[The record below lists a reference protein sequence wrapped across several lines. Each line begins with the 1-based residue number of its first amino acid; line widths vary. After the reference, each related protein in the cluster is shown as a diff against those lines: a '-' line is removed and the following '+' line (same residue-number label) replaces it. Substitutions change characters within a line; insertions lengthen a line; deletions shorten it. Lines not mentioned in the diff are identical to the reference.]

1 MREDHDESNLKSE
14 KIMLHLLRWDGLKR
28 MALDSIVEVCETMI
42 SARGKWNAQ
51 MKLKYAQSVLTKETK
66 DVISRDVYHYSTKIF
81 QIKINYLCL
90 AYKTSRSV

>member
-1 MREDHDESNLKSE
+1 
-14 KIMLHLLRWDGLKR
+14 
-28 MALDSIVEVCETMI
+28 
-42 SARGKWNAQ
+42 